1 MDCPLTDEQRDFL
14 LELLRNDLSDLR
26 GEITRTDNSV
36 FKETLKVRESALT
49 ALIDAFEAP
58 ASAS

>member
-14 LELLRNDLSDLR
+14 LELLRNDLSELR
-26 GEITRTDNSV
+26 GEIARTDNSV
-36 FKETLKVRESALT
+36 FNEMLKGRRSTLA
-49 ALIDAFEAP
+49 ALIETIEAP

>member
-1 MDCPLTDEQRDFL
+1 MDFHLTDEQRDLL
-14 LELLRNDLSDLR
+14 LELLRNDLSELR

-36 FKETLKVRESALT
+36 FKETLKGRESTLT
-49 ALIDAFEAP
+49 ALIKTFEAP